1 MSVCLCFMMMG
12 MVVITAII
20 IIIKTMLLLSLFVCV
35 ARHVTTHTHKWAKSA
50 AKCAD
55 IFVHFQLAD

>member
-1 MSVCLCFMMMG
+1 MLYDDGDGGDHRHYNHHQDDAAPVFVCLCC
-12 MVVITAII
+12 
-20 IIIKTMLLLSLFVCV
+20 SSCDN
-35 ARHVTTHTHKWAKSA
+35 THTHKWAKSA